1 MSEKL
6 HIHPI
11 HDKLVTREVRESILG
26 QRGGVFWMT
35 GLSGS
40 GKSTIAVGLE
50 KELLARGYQAVILD
64 GDNIR
69 TGINKGLTFTL
80 EDRRENIRRIAE
92 IAKLFCNTGMI
103 TITSFISPTREIRAY
118 AESIIGADDFHE
130 IYINTPLEICESR
143 DVKGLYKKVRAGEI
157 SNFSGIDS
165 PYEFPENPFL
175 EIKTEHLSVEES
187 VDQVLNKIIE
197 HSKIPSNEL

>member
-11 HDKLVTREVRESILG
+11 HDKMVTRAIRESILK
-26 QRGGVFWMT
+26 QRGGVYWMT

-50 KELLARGYQAVILD
+50 KELLARGYQAVVLD

-69 TGINKGLTFTL
+69 NGINKGLTFTL
-80 EDRRENIRRIAE
+80 EDRKENIRRIAE
-92 IAKLFCNTGMI
+92 IAKLFCQTGMI
-103 TITSFISPTREIRAY
+103 TIASFISPTREIRKFAQ
-118 AESIIGADDFHE
+118 SIIGDEDFHE
-130 IYINTPLEICESR
+130 VFINTPLEICEQR
-143 DVKGLYKKVRAGEI
+143 DVKGLYKKARAGEI

-165 PYEFPENPFL
+165 PYETPENPFL
-175 EIKTEHLSVEES
+175 EIKTEHQSIEQS
-187 VDQVLNKIIE
+187 VDQVLNKIVE
-197 HSKIPSNEL
+197 YAQIPSDEL